1 MNTKVKVV
9 GDAQGNVIN
18 QSSNPLY
25 GHVKVVQIR
34 TMFDDNGFMRA
45 RPVNAL
51 IHGTV
56 EDLKLA
62 GYRAGQELPGTVVI
76 QESLEPF
83 NEKNPERDLKIAGK
97 TGIIC
102 SVEGNPIYRKTVYSP
117 FSNAEDT
124 LIQHDN
130 VEALREAYTAE
141 QTAKAIAPNQQFDI

>member
-1 MNTKVKVV
+1 
-9 GDAQGNVIN
+9 
-18 QSSNPLY
+18 
-25 GHVKVVQIR
+25 
-34 TMFDDNGFMRA
+34 MRA

>member
-1 MNTKVKVV
+1 MNAKVKVV

-34 TMFDDNGFMRA
+34 TVFDDKGFMRA

-56 EDLKLA
+56 EDLQMA
-62 GYRAGQELPGTVVI
+62 GYYAGQELPGKVI
-76 QESLEPF
+76 INESLESF
-83 NEKNPERDLKIAGK
+83 NDKNPERDLKIAGK

-117 FSNAEDT
+117 FANAEDT

-130 VEALREAYTAE
+130 VEALREAYEAE
-141 QTAKAIAPNQQFDI
+141 QASTAVKPNKQFDI

>member
-1 MNTKVKVV
+1 MNAKVKVV

-34 TMFDDNGFMRA
+34 TVFDDKGFMRA

-51 IHGTV
+51 IHGTI

-62 GYRAGQELPGTVVI
+62 GYYAGQELPGKVI
-76 QESLEPF
+76 INESLEPF
-83 NEKNPERDLKIAGK
+83 NTENPERDLKIAGK

-130 VEALREAYTAE
+130 VEALREAYEAE
-141 QTAKAIAPNQQFDI
+141 KATGAVKPNQQFDI

>member
-1 MNTKVKVV
+1 MNAKVKVV

-18 QSSNPLY
+18 VSSNPAY

-51 IHGTV
+51 IHGTI

-62 GYRAGQELPGTVVI
+62 GYYAGQELPGKI
-76 QESLEPF
+76 IINESMEPF
-83 NEKNPERDLKIAGK
+83 NKENPDRDLKVAGK
-97 TGIIC
+97 TGIVC

-117 FSNAEDT
+117 FTNAEDT

-130 VEALREAYTAE
+130 VEQLREAYEAE
-141 QTAKAIAPNQQFDI
+141 KASAVKPNQQFDI